1 MMDKMDKTV
10 MLNRVATHVHFAN
23 SIKYYSI
30 KNYITEVHVS
40 MFYKNLYIVIARSK
54 ATKQSQQGSQTYAA
68 RLLR

>member
-1 MMDKMDKTV
+1 MDKTV

-30 KNYITEVHVS
+30 KNYITEVHAS

-54 ATKQSQQGSQTYAA
+54 ATKQSQQGSQTYAT